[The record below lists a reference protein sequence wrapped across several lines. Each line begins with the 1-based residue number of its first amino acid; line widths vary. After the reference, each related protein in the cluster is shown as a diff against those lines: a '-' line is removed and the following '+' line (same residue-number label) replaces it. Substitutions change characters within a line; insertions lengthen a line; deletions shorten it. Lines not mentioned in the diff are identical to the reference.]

1 MKKLLVIMLLCLGL
15 GTGAWA
21 QQDPKADDFA
31 KELTVALDDML
42 NSRLTL
48 DGYTKACENIGL
60 KLGDYMSTLE
70 ADEIAPFLEY
80 FYQCIYYNF
89 ARYDLP
95 KDYADMIINSF
106 KDALN
111 AAITGEEIEEEEA
124 PFTGTVTETAEYY
137 AKLFTTLIE
146 DTLEGEEDQVAAEKA
161 GYDLGVYLAELSTDE
176 VKSFRE
182 QFYSFLTVHMSRL
195 PALSEMTGEEL
206 KDLIDIFKAQYD
218 PIFEIFY

>member
-1 MKKLLVIMLLCLGL
+1 M
-15 GTGAWA
+15 
-21 QQDPKADDFA
+21 
-31 KELTVALDDML
+31 
-42 NSRLTL
+42 
-48 DGYTKACENIGL
+48 
-60 KLGDYMSTLE
+60 
-70 ADEIAPFLEY
+70 
-80 FYQCIYYNF
+80 
-89 ARYDLP
+89 
-95 KDYADMIINSF
+95 
-106 KDALN
+106 
-111 AAITGEEIEEEEA
+111 
-124 PFTGTVTETAEYY
+124 TETAEYY

-206 KDLIDIFKAQYD
+206 KDLIDIFKAEYD